1 MTAFTV
7 QITDQT
13 PLVPVNK
20 GMKQH
25 TKTLI
30 NGIETS
36 RKVGWAKYYAM
47 RAEND
52 HLKWLVR
59 LLVKRILH
67 SPRLP
72 NDDELVILAEEL
84 SKAI

>member
-1 MTAFTV
+1 
-7 QITDQT
+7 
-13 PLVPVNK
+13 
-20 GMKQH
+20 MKQH

-52 HLKWLVR
+52 HLRWLVR
-59 LLVKRILH
+59 LLVRRIVH
-67 SPRLP
+67 HTRLT
-72 NDDELVILAEEL
+72 DDDDLVTLAKELL
-84 SKAI
+84 KTF